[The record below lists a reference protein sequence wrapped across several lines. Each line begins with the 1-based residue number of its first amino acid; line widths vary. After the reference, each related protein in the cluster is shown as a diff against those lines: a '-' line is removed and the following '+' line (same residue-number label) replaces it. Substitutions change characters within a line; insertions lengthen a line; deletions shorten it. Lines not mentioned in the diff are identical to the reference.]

1 MLIMLN
7 FAFPQTRFFCHWQRS
22 LSSQLKPALFALVCY
37 LIYLCLCLTLSAK
50 KKTVQKNCFLFV
62 LSIFCVNFLRPSDL
76 KLAILCFVFAKL
88 KMTVSAFPQT
98 RFSCHWQCSFS
109 SQLKPALF
117 ALGCYLIYL
126 CFVPCSISQK
136 ENSSKELL

>member
-1 MLIMLN
+1 M
-7 FAFPQTRFFCHWQRS
+7 
-22 LSSQLKPALFALVCY
+22 
-37 LIYLCLCLTLSAK
+37 CLALSAK
-50 KKTVQKNCFLFV
+50 KKTVQKNCFNIS
-62 LSIFCVNFLRPSDL
+62 LSIFFVNFLRPSDL

-98 RFSCHWQCSFS
+98 RFSCHWQRSFS

-117 ALGCYLIYL
+117 ALVCYLIYL

-136 ENSSKELL
+136 ENSSFELLSYFIVNFLCKFFATIRFETSHFRLCLRKA